1 MSSQRG
7 LFLRNTGW
15 MMLSRVSRLLLAFL
29 ASMLTARYLGKGDFG
44 ELNYLFS
51 FVTLFGALGTLGI
64 GDVLVRDLEADAS
77 PEAEGEIL
85 GTALVLR
92 WLGTGAMAVL
102 ALGVALAMGDGWLT
116 VGLMLSVCV
125 FQLLSNEASTL
136 ERFFEA
142 RVQAKWSSLA
152 QLLAVVCSTA
162 LTVGLIAM
170 HASLP
175 AFVAVKVVEAG
186 VLFAALV
193 VWHRRLGKARQLR
206 YSRACAGKLLRAG
219 LPLMLTSIFLLI
231 YMRIDQVMI
240 RHYLD
245 DGAVGC
251 YAVAVRLSEAWYFV
265 PSVVAASLFPA
276 ILRARREDA
285 DRYRRRLQALYELM
299 TWLGIAV
306 AVPVTL
312 CSGWIVRLLFG
323 EEYAPAGPV
332 LALYVWAGVFV
343 FQGIVRGKWIVAENL
358 QRYALVFTAL
368 ATAVNVILNAVLIP
382 RVGLTGAAWATVIS
396 CVCQSILAPAL
407 FKPIRPSA
415 WAIARS
421 FVPLH
426 LWREARAFRRH

>member
-1 MSSQRG
+1 VSSQRA

-15 MMLSRVSRLLLAFL
+15 MMLSRVSRLVLAFV
-29 ASMLTARYLGKGDFG
+29 ASMLTARYLGKSDFG
-44 ELNYLFS
+44 ELNYIFS
-51 FVTLFGALGTLGI
+51 FVTLFGALGTLGL

-77 PEAEGEIL
+77 PEAEGRIL

-92 WLGTGAMAVL
+92 WLGTVVMAIL
-102 ALGVALAMGDGWLT
+102 ALGVALATGDNWVT
-116 VGLMLSVCV
+116 VGLMVSVCV
-125 FQLLSNEASTL
+125 FQLLGNEAATL

-152 QLLAVVCSTA
+152 QLLAVVCSTV
-162 LTVGLIAM
+162 LSVVLILL

-193 VWHRRLGKARQLR
+193 VWHRRLGGARSL
-206 YSRACAGKLLRAG
+206 SFSWECAGQLLRAG
-219 LPLMLTSIFLLI
+219 LPLMLTSVFLLI

-265 PSVVAASLFPA
+265 PSVVAASFFPA
-276 ILRARREDA
+276 ILRARREDPE
-285 DRYRRRLQALYELM
+285 RYRRRLQALYELM
-299 TWLGIAV
+299 TWLGIGV

-323 EEYAPAGPV
+323 AEYAPAGPV

-368 ATAVNVILNAVLIP
+368 ATGVNVVLNAILIP
-382 RVGLTGAAWATVIS
+382 KVGLSGAAWATVIS
-396 CVCQSILAPAL
+396 CLCQSILVPAL

-415 WAIARS
+415 WAITCS
-421 FVPLH
+421 FLPLH
-426 LWREARAFRRH
+426 LWRELRSFRRR

>member
-1 MSSQRG
+1 MTGERG
-7 LFLRNTGW
+7 RYLRNTGW
-15 MMLSRVSRLLLAFL
+15 MMASRVLRLGLAFV
-29 ASMLTARYLGKGDFG
+29 ASMLTARHLGKADFG

-64 GDVLVRDLEADAS
+64 SDVLVRELEADAG

-92 WLGTGAMAVL
+92 WFGSLALSALALVAAL
-102 ALGVALAMGDGWLT
+102 ALGDDAVT
-116 VGLMLSVCV
+116 VGLMVLVCV
-125 FQLLSNEASTL
+125 FQLLGNEAATL
-136 ERFFEA
+136 ERLYEA

-152 QLLAVVCSTA
+152 QSLAVVCSTG
-162 LTVGLIAM
+162 LTVALILWG
-170 HASLP
+170 ASLVS
-175 AFVAVKVVEAG
+175 FVAVKVVEAG
-186 VLFAALV
+186 VLFAMLV
-193 VWHRRLGKARQLR
+193 AWHRRIGGARELR
-206 YSRACAGKLLRAG
+206 FSAARAGGLLRDG
-219 LPLMLTSIFLLI
+219 LPLMLTSVFLLV

-285 DRYRRRLQALYELM
+285 GRYRRRLQALYELM

-323 EEYAPAGPV
+323 AEYAPAGPV

-368 ATAVNVILNAVLIP
+368 ATGVNVVLNAILIP
-382 RVGLTGAAWATVIS
+382 RVGLTGAAWATVVS
-396 CVCQSILAPAL
+396 CLCQSILAPAL
-407 FKPIRPSA
+407 VKPIRPSA
-415 WAIARS
+415 WAIACS

-426 LWREARAFRRH
+426 LWREARAFRRR